1 MRKFVVIKDF
11 KDLKDNGYIYR
22 AGDFYPREGV
32 ELDEE
37 RAEELASDK
46 NRRKEPLIV
55 EVLVKEEKQEEKK
68 TTEKPTSKTK
78 AKK

>member
-32 ELDEE
+32 ELDED

-46 NRRKEPLIV
+46 KP
-55 EVLVKEEKQEEKK
+55 KK
-68 TTEKPTSKTK
+68 KNL
-78 AKK
+78 

>member
-22 AGDFYPREGV
+22 AGDFYPRDGV
-32 ELDEE
+32 ELDED

-55 EVLVKEEKQEEKK
+55 EVLVKQEEKK
-68 TTEKPTSKTK
+68 TTKKSTSKTK

>member
-37 RAEELASDK
+37 RAKELATAK

-55 EVLVKEEKQEEKK
+55 EVLVKQEEKK
-68 TTEKPTSKTK
+68 TTKKSTSKTK

>member
-32 ELDEE
+32 ELDED

-55 EVLVKEEKQEEKK
+55 EVLVKQEEKK
-68 TTEKPTSKTK
+68 TTKKSTSKTK

>member
-11 KDLKDNGYIYR
+11 KDLKDNGYIYL

-32 ELDEE
+32 ELDED

-55 EVLVKEEKQEEKK
+55 EVLVKQEEKK
-68 TTEKPTSKTK
+68 TTKKSTSKTK